1 MAGKSNSSRSRLRGA
16 RGMVIDGFPLP
27 GGHRSC
33 CAFHCRVR
41 LPHLSARKTS
51 ESDGL
56 IVNSMERLACTV
68 SPPPCF
74 VGGERGHCRFLVF
87 FILDPE
93 TRKNKFIS
101 PSLFPLLCRFTR
113 KIRREN
119 PDSTPEFLST
129 NFKTSPPLAVCRH

>member
-1 MAGKSNSSRSRLRGA
+1 MQERLQ
-16 RGMVIDGFPLP
+16 I
-27 GGHRSC
+27 
-33 CAFHCRVR
+33 
-41 LPHLSARKTS
+41 
-51 ESDGL
+51 ESDVL

-93 TRKNKFIS
+93 TRKNKLIS

-113 KIRREN
+113 KIRRKN
-119 PDSTPEFLST
+119 PDSTKVFFYSLAAGL
-129 NFKTSPPLAVCRH
+129 PLISIQCSAIQFAADCFVDFEDF